1 MTKYGSNFVTF
12 ITLLFFPF
20 AALSQDTST
29 AEDALNPVKS
39 EIKQLIEQEKK
50 QKSAD
55 INSLR
60 NEIDNL
66 RWIIE
71 QLSAEISALK
81 KGHGVPFSSAKSSNA
96 AVAHYE
102 QLSEELETLVYHERC
117 RAN

>member
-1 MTKYGSNFVTF
+1 MAKHASNFVTF

-20 AALSQDTST
+20 AALSQDNS
-29 AEDALNPVKS
+29 AVEALDQVKS

-66 RWIIE
+66 LRITG

-81 KGHGVPFSSAKSSNA
+81 KGRGVSYSSAKSSNA
-96 AVAHYE
+96 AYA
-102 QLSEELETLVYHERC
+102 QPDGRSLFRDGL
-117 RAN
+117 A